1 MLDVD
6 LLAQLDGVLRPLG
19 HVPEP
24 GDVFETPLLSVSRYY
39 RRSVRLDWMPVVGR
53 ALGLVA
59 VVREPADLPFS
70 ARSCR
75 VLLERL
81 SRAINT
87 RFPPLWK
94 RSGLAVGLT
103 VVVLTSEPIRPEEDE
118 VLSGGLARPARSR
131 CVPLGLFRVNLEQ
144 EAVAWG
150 LAGTPGDLY
159 PEPLAIAEA
168 LGETLCRFVPP
179 IDGGG

>member
-1 MLDVD
+1 MGEEFAAPSLR
-6 LLAQLDGVLRPLG
+6 VL
-19 HVPEP
+19 
-24 GDVFETPLLSVSRYY
+24 RYY
-39 RRSVRLDWMPVVGR
+39 RRSVRLGWLPVVDR

-70 ARSCR
+70 ERSCR

-81 SRAINT
+81 SRAVNT

-103 VVVLTSEPIRPEEDE
+103 VVVLTPEPIRPEEDA
-118 VLSGGLARPARSR
+118 VLAGGLARPARSR
-131 CVPLGLFRVNLEQ
+131 CVPLGLFRVNIEQ
-144 EAVAWG
+144 GAVAWG
-150 LAGTPGDLY
+150 LASAPGDLF

-168 LGETLCRFVPP
+168 LGETLCRFVPL
-179 IDGGG
+179 IDGGS